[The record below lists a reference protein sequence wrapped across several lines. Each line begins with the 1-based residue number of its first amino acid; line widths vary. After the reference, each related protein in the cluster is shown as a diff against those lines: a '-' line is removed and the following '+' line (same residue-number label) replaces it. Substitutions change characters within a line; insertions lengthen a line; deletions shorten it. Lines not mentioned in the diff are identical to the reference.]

1 MKLEE
6 NVERVLISEEQLQKR
21 ITELAEAITRDYEG
35 KELTMA
41 AILNGAVMFYTDLV
55 RKVDLPVHFDF
66 MRVSSYAKGTAS
78 TGVVKIHKDLDE
90 DITGRHLL
98 LVEDIIDSGN
108 TLSYLKDYFLNR
120 GAASVKICTLLDK
133 PERRLVP
140 VKVDYVGF
148 TIPNE
153 FIVGYGLDYAED
165 YRNIP
170 YIGILKRS
178 VYEK

>member
-1 MKLEE
+1 MKIEE
-6 NVERVLISEEQLQKR
+6 NIERILITGEELQKR
-21 ITELAEAITRDYEG
+21 IAELGRQITEDYQG
-35 KELTMA
+35 QQLTMA
-41 AILNGAVMFYTDLV
+41 CILNGAVMFYSDLV
-55 RKVDLPVHFDF
+55 RRVDLPVHYDF
-66 MRVSSYAKGTAS
+66 MRVSSYAKGVMS

-108 TLSYLKDYFLNR
+108 TLSYLKEYFLNR
-120 GAASVKICTLLDK
+120 KAASVKICTLLDK

-140 VKVDYVGF
+140 VQVDYVGF

-165 YRNIP
+165 YRNLP
-170 YIGILKRS
+170 YVGILKHS
-178 VYEK
+178 VYE